1 MTRTITSKITI
12 DTPVQA
18 DRDFTDNEHNGYLQ
32 VQWANFVAMR
42 DYKRGVALETIRSNN
57 YRMLRHPKA

>member
-18 DRDFTDNEHNGYLQ
+18 DRDVTDNEHNGYLQ
-32 VQWANFVAMR
+32 VQCANVVAMR
-42 DYKRGVALETIRSNN
+42 DYKRGVASETIRSNN
-57 YRMLRHPKA
+57 YRILRYPKA

>member
-12 DTPVQA
+12 DKPVQA
-18 DRDFTDNEHNGYLQ
+18 DRDFTDNKHNGHLQ
-32 VQWANFVAMR
+32 VQWANVVAMR
-42 DYKRGVALETIRSNN
+42 DYRRGAASETIRSNN

>member
-1 MTRTITSKITI
+1 LTRTITNKITI

-32 VQWANFVAMR
+32 MQWANFVAMR
-42 DYKRGVALETIRSNN
+42 DYKRGVASETIRSNN

>member
-1 MTRTITSKITI
+1 MTITSEIRI
-12 DTPVQA
+12 DKPIQA
-18 DRDFTDNEHNGYLQ
+18 VWDFTDNEHNGYLQ

-42 DYKRGVALETIRSNN
+42 DYKRGVASETIRSNY